1 MKKIEDKTEEKW
13 LDSLMKDTSLDMPSS
28 DFTSKVMLQ
37 VQASK
42 KESATAYKPL
52 LSKSVLIAILI
63 CFAGLFIFLLNNEG
77 IASKNRFQFLD
88 FSLGY
93 STAFEFSQITMYAVL
108 FSTIFL
114 LIQISWLH
122 KYFRKQSS
130 QHYSSWKKY

>member
-1 MKKIEDKTEEKW
+1 MKKIEDNAVEEW
-13 LDSLMKDTSLDMPSS
+13 LDNLMKNTSLDVPSS

-42 KESATAYKPL
+42 KKSATAYKPL

-77 IASKNRFQFLD
+77 ITSKNRLQFLD

-93 STAFEFSQITMYAVL
+93 STAFEFSQITIYAVV
-108 FSTIFL
+108 FSTVFL
-114 LIQISWLH
+114 LIQISLLN
-122 KYFRKQSS
+122 KYFMKQI
-130 QHYSSWKKY
+130 KKQKYV